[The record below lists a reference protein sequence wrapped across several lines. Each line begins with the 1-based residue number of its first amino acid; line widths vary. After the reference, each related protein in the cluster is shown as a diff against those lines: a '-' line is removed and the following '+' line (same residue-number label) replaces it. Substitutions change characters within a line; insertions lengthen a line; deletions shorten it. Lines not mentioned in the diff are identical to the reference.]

1 MRRRRKG
8 SHLVDARGTLRVMAW
23 RILRLLTACS
33 VLVAVGAPACGGS
46 SSETRA
52 SAGNVGVGGNGA
64 RAGAANGG
72 SGPIGRAGAAST
84 AGTAGT
90 APAPT
95 PVACGNTLCDGV
107 VLPFVNVPI
116 PGCCADAKTSRCGLD
131 SSALDMSGMMTF
143 AEACQP
149 LDQPGTTDESC
160 PQSPKVP
167 VPNTGLTVELPG
179 CCRPDHTCGYELDT
193 IGGVVKLGLGCV
205 DANQFGDG
213 GTAQSCGAGA
223 AGAGGDNGGA
233 GAGGDTSGVAGA
245 TGDSGAGGTSG

>member
-72 SGPIGRAGAAST
+72 S
-84 AGTAGT
+84 
-90 APAPT
+90 
-95 PVACGNTLCDGV
+95 
-107 VLPFVNVPI
+107 
-116 PGCCADAKTSRCGLD
+116 GLD